1 MLKEFLAELIKMR
14 VRSSEEC
21 KWEANKLEGS
31 SLAQPGI
38 KREINEQRNKTR
50 SKKIFDRLAAIGGQR
65 LQST

>member
-1 MLKEFLAELIKMR
+1 MLKEFLAELINESEKEQRVQMR
-14 VRSSEEC
+14 SF
-21 KWEANKLEGS
+21 EGFTSS

>member
-1 MLKEFLAELIKMR
+1 MR
-14 VRSSEEC
+14 SKQAS
-21 KWEANKLEGS
+21 KASS